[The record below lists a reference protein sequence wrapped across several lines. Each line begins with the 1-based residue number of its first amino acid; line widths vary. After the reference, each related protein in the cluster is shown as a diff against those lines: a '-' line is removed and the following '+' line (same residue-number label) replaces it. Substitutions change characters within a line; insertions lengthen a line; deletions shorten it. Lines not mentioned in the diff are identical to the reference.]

1 MFLMDVLSS
10 STKEINRLISKGMC
24 AILFDVFNECSLTFT
39 TEKIEKNWPSQN
51 FFDFRFSQKEN
62 LEKSTSF
69 EEQKGTR

>member
-39 TEKIEKNWPSQN
+39 TEKIEKN
-51 FFDFRFSQKEN
+51 
-62 LEKSTSF
+62 
-69 EEQKGTR
+69 